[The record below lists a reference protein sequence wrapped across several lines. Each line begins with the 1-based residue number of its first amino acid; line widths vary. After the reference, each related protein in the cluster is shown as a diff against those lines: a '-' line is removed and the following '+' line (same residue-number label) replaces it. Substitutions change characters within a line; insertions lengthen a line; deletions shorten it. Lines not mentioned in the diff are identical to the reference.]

1 MNNPE
6 DMPIDEEEMRAWL
19 NERKATGLS
28 WKSIAEESGIAQGT
42 ASTWATGSYQGNG
55 QNIAKK
61 VYRYRQTLE
70 TQADR
75 AATAEDAG
83 LSKAPWFVETKTSRY
98 LRGLI
103 ITAHA
108 GGVTYAATGPGLG
121 KSRTARHYCAS
132 AVNAFMITI
141 NESINSPTA
150 LLGEILRVL
159 GSKQGGS
166 PWMRQMYA
174 QVRDQLVNR
183 RSLLIVDEANKCD
196 IAMLE
201 LLRALN
207 DNEDLPGG
215 PGICLL
221 GNEELHKT
229 IMSGAG
235 TGRHQFG
242 RLKRRID
249 RSHLQDM
256 PFDEDIEIYLDAWDI
271 HDGEQRALLKR
282 VGLTAGTGG
291 LGELKQII
299 SNASLL
305 AFEDRQ
311 TLSFAHLREAIGQR
325 ATVFLRNQC

>member
-6 DMPIDEEEMRAWL
+6 DMPIDEEEMRAWFL
-19 NERKATGLS
+19 ERKATGLS
-28 WKSIAEESGIAQGT
+28 WKAIADESGIAQGT
-42 ASTWATGSYQGNG
+42 ASTWATGNYQGNG

-75 AATAEDAG
+75 AATVQDAG
-83 LSKAPWFVETKTSRY
+83 LAKAPYFVETKTSRY
-98 LRGLI
+98 LTGLI

-121 KSRTARHYCAS
+121 KSRTARNYCAS
-132 AVNAFMITI
+132 AVNAFMVTM
-141 NESINSPTA
+141 NEALDTTTA

-159 GSKQGGS
+159 GNKQSGS
-166 PWMRQMYA
+166 PWQRQMYA
-174 QVRDQLVNR
+174 QVRDMMVGR
-183 RSLLIVDEANKCD
+183 RSMLIIDEANKCSLK
-196 IAMLE
+196 MLE
-201 LLRALN
+201 MLRALN
-207 DNEDLPGG
+207 DNEDMPGG

-271 HDGEQRALLKR
+271 HDREQRALLKR
-282 VGLTAGTGG
+282 VGLTPGTGG

-305 AFEDRQ
+305 AFEDGQ
-311 TLSFAHLREAIGQR
+311 ALSHGHLREAIAQR
-325 ATVFLRNQC
+325 ATVFLRNSH